1 MWFRYLW
8 SDLTVFFLLCILKY
22 MLCKTLSVYL
32 LSLLQY
38 KPGVF
43 LSFPFLSPSQHKSPV
58 TAMALSKKK
67 VTDETRFQSSKLPHS
82 HTVTSHFSLVSPPC
96 VSKDGF
102 ITSCHGYLTSV
113 RAIMKRCSHTN
124 APCIIK
130 TVWHEGKKRKRNRS
144 SHTHMKI
151 IKSKH
156 PHISLFSTPRANT
169 HLRGHWHWYSLSWIC
184 DSQSGDESAF
194 FSGDCQ
200 SVRVAGEWTWCPFVF
215 LFSLS
220 HIVSAFPPPSLFSP
234 PSLFQ
239 SFTHPLSSSSGCL
252 WAPRRVCLSW
262 PFTSVSCTVRPVLS
276 AAWPG
281 TPTAPGT
288 DMLAAPICRPCAGR
302 EDIPALSSS
311 RQHW

>member
-1 MWFRYLW
+1 MMWLRYLW

-22 MLCKTLSVYL
+22 MLCKTLSIYL
-32 LSLLQY
+32 LSLFQY

-67 VTDETRFQSSKLPHS
+67 VTNETRFQSSKLPHS

-144 SHTHMKI
+144 SHTHEDYK
-151 IKSKH
+151 KQASSHFSVFHPACKH
-156 PHISLFSTPRANT
+156 T
-169 HLRGHWHWYSLSWIC
+169 LS
-184 DSQSGDESAF
+184 
-194 FSGDCQ
+194 
-200 SVRVAGEWTWCPFVF
+200 VATD
-215 LFSLS
+215 
-220 HIVSAFPPPSLFSP
+220 ID
-234 PSLFQ
+234 
-239 SFTHPLSSSSGCL
+239 
-252 WAPRRVCLSW
+252 
-262 PFTSVSCTVRPVLS
+262 
-276 AAWPG
+276 
-281 TPTAPGT
+281 TA
-288 DMLAAPICRPCAGR
+288 
-302 EDIPALSSS
+302 
-311 RQHW
+311 